1 MIVGTDGVTIMEDT
15 FVVKLSTESCQ
26 DFIILIVVDDDSHLE
41 ERKVSVGKI
50 NLRFALFGL

>member
-1 MIVGTDGVTIMEDT
+1 MIVGTNGITIVEDI
-15 FVVKLSTESCQ
+15 FVVKLSTETCQ
-26 DFIILIVVDDDSHLE
+26 DFIILIAVDDDSHLE